1 MSIPQFTMSEFNFK
15 QFHIR
20 SMNASSAEERA
31 TINQELKDLYASL
44 SSEDQKEFNA
54 QLQTF
59 LVKEMG
65 RLRSD
70 YEAIK
75 GGMQE

>member
-1 MSIPQFTMSEFNFK
+1 
-15 QFHIR
+15 
-20 SMNASSAEERA
+20 MNASSAEERA

-44 SSEDQKEFNA
+44 SPEDQKEFNA